1 MAKLFRMPS
10 ISADTEEVVLLEWCV
25 KPGAKVAAG
34 EAMAIVETDKA
45 NVDITV
51 DQTSILWRSLVEPG
65 ASLDVGTPIAILIG
79 EDEQV
84 TDEQA
89 LLDSLGIGGNA

>member
-10 ISADTEEVVLLEWCV
+10 ISADTEEVVLLEWSV
-25 KPGAKVAAG
+25 KPGTKVTAG
-34 EAMAIVETDKA
+34 DAIAVVETDKA

-65 ASLDVGTPIAILIG
+65 TSLDVGTPIAILIG

-89 LLDSLGIGGNA
+89 LLDSLGIG

>member
-10 ISADTEEVVLLEWCV
+10 ISADTEEVVLLEWSV
-25 KPGAKVAAG
+25 KPGTKVAAG
-34 EAMAIVETDKA
+34 DAIAVVETDKA

-65 ASLDVGTPIAILIG
+65 TSLDVGTPIAILIG

-84 TDEQA
+84 TDEQT
-89 LLDSLGIGGNA
+89 LLDSLGIG

>member
-25 KPGAKVAAG
+25 KPGSKVAAG

-65 ASLDVGTPIAILIG
+65 TSLDVGTPIAILIG

-89 LLDSLGIGGNA
+89 LLDSLGIG

>member
-10 ISADTEEVVLLEWCV
+10 ISADTEEVVLLEWSV
-25 KPGAKVAAG
+25 KPGTKVAAG
-34 EAMAIVETDKA
+34 DAIAVVETDKA
-45 NVDITV
+45 NVEITV

-65 ASLDVGTPIAILIG
+65 TSLDVGTPIAILIG

-84 TDEQA
+84 TDEQT
-89 LLDSLGIGGNA
+89 LLDSLGIG

>member
-10 ISADTEEVVLLEWCV
+10 ISADTEEVVLLEWSV
-25 KPGAKVAAG
+25 KPGTKVQAG
-34 EAMAIVETDKA
+34 DAIAIVETDKA

-65 ASLDVGTPIAILIG
+65 TSLDVGTPIAILIG

-84 TDEQA
+84 TDEKA
-89 LLDSLGIGGNA
+89 LLDSLGLG

>member
-10 ISADTEEVVLLEWCV
+10 ISADTEEVVLLEWSV
-25 KPGAKVAAG
+25 KPGTRVAAG
-34 EAMAIVETDKA
+34 DAIAVVETDKA

-65 ASLDVGTPIAILIG
+65 TSLDVGTPIAILIG

-84 TDEQA
+84 TDEKA
-89 LLDSLGIGGNA
+89 LLDSLGLG

>member
-10 ISADTEEVVLLEWCV
+10 ISADTEEVVLLEWSV
-25 KPGAKVAAG
+25 KPGTKVAAG
-34 EAMAIVETDKA
+34 DAIAVVETDKA

-65 ASLDVGTPIAILIG
+65 DSLDVGTPIAILIG
-79 EDEQV
+79 EDEPV

-89 LLDSLGIGGNA
+89 LLDSLGIG

>member
-25 KPGAKVAAG
+25 SPGTKVAAG
-34 EAMAIVETDKA
+34 EAIAIVETDKA

-51 DQTSILWRSLVEPG
+51 DQTSIFWRALVEPG
-65 ASLDVGTPIAILIG
+65 ASLDVGTPIAILLG

-84 TDEQA
+84 TDESA
-89 LLDSLGIGGNA
+89 LLASLGIG

>member
-1 MAKLFRMPS
+1 
-10 ISADTEEVVLLEWCV
+10 
-25 KPGAKVAAG
+25 
-34 EAMAIVETDKA
+34 MAIVETDKA

-65 ASLDVGTPIAILIG
+65 TSLDVGTPIAILIG

-84 TDEQA
+84 TDEQT
-89 LLDSLGIGGNA
+89 LLDSLGIG

>member
-1 MAKLFRMPS
+1 MPS
-10 ISADTEEVVLLEWCV
+10 ISADTEEVVLLEWSV
-25 KPGAKVAAG
+25 KPGTKVAAG
-34 EAMAIVETDKA
+34 DAIAVVETDKA

-65 ASLDVGTPIAILIG
+65 TSLDVGTPIAILIG

-84 TDEQA
+84 TDEKA
-89 LLDSLGIGGNA
+89 LLDSLGIG

>member
-10 ISADTEEVVLLEWCV
+10 ISADTEEVVLLEWSV
-25 KPGAKVAAG
+25 KPGTKVAAG
-34 EAMAIVETDKA
+34 DAIAVVETDKA

-65 ASLDVGTPIAILIG
+65 TSLDVGTPIAILIG

-89 LLDSLGIGGNA
+89 LLTSLGIG

>member
-34 EAMAIVETDKA
+34 DAIAIVETDKA

-65 ASLDVGTPIAILIG
+65 TSLDVGTPIAILIG

-84 TDEQA
+84 TDEKA
-89 LLDSLGIGGNA
+89 LLDSLGIG

>member
-65 ASLDVGTPIAILIG
+65 TSLDVGTPIAILIG

-84 TDEQA
+84 PDEKA
-89 LLDSLGIGGNA
+89 LLDSLGLV

>member
-25 KPGAKVAAG
+25 KPGAKIAAG

-65 ASLDVGTPIAILIG
+65 TSLDVGTPIAILIG

-89 LLDSLGIGGNA
+89 LLDSLGIG

>member
-65 ASLDVGTPIAILIG
+65 TSLYVGTPIAILIG

-84 TDEQA
+84 TDEKA
-89 LLDSLGIGGNA
+89 LLDSLGIG

>member
-10 ISADTEEVVLLEWCV
+10 ISADTEEVVLLEWSV
-25 KPGAKVAAG
+25 KPGTKVAAG
-34 EAMAIVETDKA
+34 DAIAVVETDKA

-65 ASLDVGTPIAILIG
+65 TSLDVGTPIAILIG

-84 TDEQA
+84 TDEKA
-89 LLDSLGIGGNA
+89 LLDSLGLG

>member
-10 ISADTEEVVLLEWCV
+10 ISADTEEVVLLEWSV
-25 KPGAKVAAG
+25 TPGTKVAAG
-34 EAMAIVETDKA
+34 DAIAVVETDKA

-65 ASLDVGTPIAILIG
+65 TSLDVGTPIAILIG

-89 LLDSLGIGGNA
+89 LLDSLGIG

>member
-10 ISADTEEVVLLEWCV
+10 ISADTEEVVLLEWSV
-25 KPGAKVAAG
+25 KPGTKVAAG
-34 EAMAIVETDKA
+34 DAIAVVETDKA

-65 ASLDVGTPIAILIG
+65 TSLDVGTPIAILIG

>member
-25 KPGAKVAAG
+25 KPGAKIAAG

-89 LLDSLGIGGNA
+89 LLDSLGIG

>member
-25 KPGAKVAAG
+25 KPGAKIAAG

-65 ASLDVGTPIAILIG
+65 TSLDVGTPIAILIG

-84 TDEQA
+84 PDEQA
-89 LLDSLGIGGNA
+89 LLDSLGIG

>member
-1 MAKLFRMPS
+1 MAKLFRMTS

-25 KPGAKVAAG
+25 KPGTKVAAG
-34 EAMAIVETDKA
+34 DAIAVVETDKA

-65 ASLDVGTPIAILIG
+65 TSLDVGTPIAILIG

-89 LLDSLGIGGNA
+89 LLDSLGIG

>member
-25 KPGAKVAAG
+25 KPGAKIAAG

-65 ASLDVGTPIAILIG
+65 TSLDVGTPIAILIG

-89 LLDSLGIGGNA
+89 LLDSLGLG

>member
-10 ISADTEEVVLLEWCV
+10 ISADTEEVVLLEWSV
-25 KPGAKVAAG
+25 TPGTKVEVG
-34 EAMAIVETDKA
+34 RTIAIVETDKA

-51 DQTSILWRSLVEPG
+51 DQTSIFWRSLVDQG
-65 ASLDVGTPIAILIG
+65 ASLEVGTPIAILLG

-84 TDEQA
+84 TDENA
-89 LLDSLGIGGNA
+89 LLASLGISGNI

>member
-10 ISADTEEVVLLEWCV
+10 ISADTEEVVLLEWSV
-25 KPGAKVAAG
+25 KPGTKVQAG

-65 ASLDVGTPIAILIG
+65 TSLDVGTPIAILIG

-89 LLDSLGIGGNA
+89 LLDSLGIG

>member
-65 ASLDVGTPIAILIG
+65 TSLDVGTPIAILIG

-84 TDEQA
+84 TDEQT
-89 LLDSLGIGGNA
+89 LLDSLGIG

>member
-10 ISADTEEVVLLEWCV
+10 ISADTEEVVLLEWSV
-25 KPGAKVAAG
+25 KPGTKVAAG
-34 EAMAIVETDKA
+34 DAIAVVETDKA

-65 ASLDVGTPIAILIG
+65 TSLDVGTPIAILIG
-79 EDEQV
+79 EDEPV

-89 LLDSLGIGGNA
+89 LLDSLGIG

>member
-1 MAKLFRMPS
+1 MARLFRMPS
-10 ISADTEEVVLLEWCV
+10 ISADTEEVVLLEWSV
-25 KPGAKVAAG
+25 KPGTKVAAG
-34 EAMAIVETDKA
+34 DAIAVVETDKA

-65 ASLDVGTPIAILIG
+65 TSLDVGTPIAILIG

-84 TDEQA
+84 TDEKA
-89 LLDSLGIGGNA
+89 LLDSLGIG

>member
-1 MAKLFRMPS
+1 MARLFRMPS
-10 ISADTEEVVLLEWCV
+10 ISADTEEVVLLEWSV
-25 KPGAKVAAG
+25 KPGTKVEAG
-34 EAMAIVETDKA
+34 EAIAVVETDKA

-89 LLDSLGIGGNA
+89 LLDSLGIG

>member
-10 ISADTEEVVLLEWCV
+10 ISADTEEVVLLEWCI

-65 ASLDVGTPIAILIG
+65 TSLDVGTPIAILIG

-89 LLDSLGIGGNA
+89 LLDSLGIG

>member
-10 ISADTEEVVLLEWCV
+10 ISADTEEVVLLEWSV
-25 KPGAKVAAG
+25 KPGTKVKAG
-34 EAMAIVETDKA
+34 DAIAIVETDKA

-65 ASLDVGTPIAILIG
+65 TSLDVGTPIAILIG

-89 LLDSLGIGGNA
+89 LLDSLGISGNA

>member
-1 MAKLFRMPS
+1 MPS
-10 ISADTEEVVLLEWCV
+10 ISADTEVVVLLEWSV
-25 KPGAKVAAG
+25 KPGTIVAAG
-34 EAMAIVETDKA
+34 DAIAVVETDKA

-65 ASLDVGTPIAILIG
+65 TSLDVGTPIAILIG

-84 TDEQA
+84 TDEKA
-89 LLDSLGIGGNA
+89 LLDSLGLG

>member
-10 ISADTEEVVLLEWCV
+10 ISADTEAV
-25 KPGAKVAAG
+25 
-34 EAMAIVETDKA
+34 VETDKA

-65 ASLDVGTPIAILIG
+65 TSLDVGTPIAILIG

-89 LLDSLGIGGNA
+89 LLDSLGIG

>member
-10 ISADTEEVVLLEWCV
+10 ISADTEEVVLLEWSV
-25 KPGAKVAAG
+25 KPGTKVAAG
-34 EAMAIVETDKA
+34 DAIAVVITDKA
-45 NVDITV
+45 NVEITV

-65 ASLDVGTPIAILIG
+65 NSLDVGTPIAILIG

-89 LLDSLGIGGNA
+89 LLDSLGIG

>member
-1 MAKLFRMPS
+1 MPS

-25 KPGAKVAAG
+25 KSGAKVAAG

-65 ASLDVGTPIAILIG
+65 TSLDVGTPIAILIG

-84 TDEQA
+84 TDEKA
-89 LLDSLGIGGNA
+89 LLDSLGLG

>member
-25 KPGAKVAAG
+25 KPGAKIAAG

-65 ASLDVGTPIAILIG
+65 TSLDVGTPIAILIG

>member
-65 ASLDVGTPIAILIG
+65 TSLDVGTPIAILIG

-89 LLDSLGIGGNA
+89 LLDSLGIG

>member
-89 LLDSLGIGGNA
+89 LLDSLGIG

>member
-10 ISADTEEVVLLEWCV
+10 ISADTEEVVLLEWSV
-25 KPGAKVAAG
+25 KPGTKVAAG
-34 EAMAIVETDKA
+34 DAIAVVETDKA

-65 ASLDVGTPIAILIG
+65 TSLDVGTPIAILIG

-89 LLDSLGIGGNA
+89 LLDSLGLG

>member
-10 ISADTEEVVLLEWCV
+10 ISADTEEVVLLEWSV
-25 KPGAKVAAG
+25 KPGTKVAAG
-34 EAMAIVETDKA
+34 DAIAVVETDKA

-65 ASLDVGTPIAILIG
+65 TSLDVGTPIAILIG

-89 LLDSLGIGGNA
+89 LLESLGIG